1 VIDLS
6 KAENIFSIID
16 YREKKLQESVHARYT
31 KKIIE
36 GIKIICELES
46 LVREIE
52 KEYGSEIFKKTWE
65 NLPLEEQKE
74 TEYSFNAIINKSKD
88 CKSKVIPLEFSSK
101 KPSL

>member
-1 VIDLS
+1 MS
-6 KAENIFSIID
+6 TAENIVSIVN

-65 NLPLEEQKE
+65 ILPLEEQKE
-74 TEYSFNAIINKSKD
+74 TEYSFDAIINKSKD
-88 CKSKVIPLEFSSK
+88 CKSKVVPLESYSN
-101 KPSL
+101 KPSS